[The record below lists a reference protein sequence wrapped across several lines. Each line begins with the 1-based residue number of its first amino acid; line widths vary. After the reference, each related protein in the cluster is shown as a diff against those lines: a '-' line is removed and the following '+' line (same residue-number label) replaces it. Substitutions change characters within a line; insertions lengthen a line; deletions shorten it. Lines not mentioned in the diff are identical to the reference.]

1 MDKVEKIEIEVISKP
16 DCVVGSKN
24 RKQSRIL
31 SMDEIEEKMMDLASD
46 ETNDPLKVMIN
57 EKRLSMYEKI
67 ANFKLHRLQL
77 KALEQAEKV
86 TEVQP
91 ITVKFIGSKTE
102 DQVARLERIDKEI
115 QEKRTGTPNA

>member
-1 MDKVEKIEIEVISKP
+1 MDKSNKVEVEIINVPSYVPTKTKKASK
-16 DCVVGSKN
+16 
-24 RKQSRIL
+24 IL
-31 SMDEIEEKMMDLASD
+31 SMDEIEEKMMDIASD
-46 ETNDPLKVMIN
+46 ETNDPLKIMIN

-67 ANFKLHRLQL
+67 ANFKIHRLQL

-86 TEVQP
+86 TEIQP

>member
-1 MDKVEKIEIEVISKP
+1 MDKVEVEIINKP
-16 DCVVGSKN
+16 EGFVGSK
-24 RKQSRIL
+24 RRAQSRIL
-31 SMDEIEEKMMDLASD
+31 SMDEIEQKMMELASED
-46 ETNDPLKVMIN
+46 TNDPLKVMIN
-57 EKRLSMYEKI
+57 EKKLAMFEKV

-102 DQVARLERIDKEI
+102 DQVSRLERIDKEI

>member
-1 MDKVEKIEIEVISKP
+1 MAKVEKVVVEVVKANGFVNAKGRKTSK
-16 DCVVGSKN
+16 
-24 RKQSRIL
+24 IL

-46 ETNDPLKVMIN
+46 ETTDPLKIMIN